1 MAPRLALSVNWGQG
15 ISNAWSSVANIIPK
29 LIAFAVIMIVG
40 YFICK
45 AIYKVLERVLRRLGT
60 ERLAERAGSQRALAG
75 SKWDATTIVCKLIYY
90 MLLLVVLQLALG
102 VFGPNP
108 ISTMVHSVVAWL
120 PRAIVACVIVVVAFA
135 IANVVR
141 EMISNILAAQS
152 YGRTLGWVAWG
163 FIAFIGVIAALG
175 QIGVATFVLGPIL
188 WSVLAIIA
196 GVAIVGVGGG
206 LIAPMRSRWERML
219 NHAEQETM
227 RVRAGMPAAVTAYQ
241 QGRTDAQTGQPSMP
255 PSTASQQNPNQDW
268 GREGG
273 ATS

>member
-1 MAPRLALSVNWGQG
+1 MAPRLALTVNWGQG

-29 LIAFAVIMIVG
+29 VIAFAVIMLVG
-40 YFICK
+40 WFICK
-45 AIYKVLERVLRRLGT
+45 ALYKVLDRVLRRIGT
-60 ERLAERAGSQRALAG
+60 ERLAERAGSDRMLAG

-120 PRAIVACVIVVVAFA
+120 PRAIVACVIIVVAMA
-135 IANVVR
+135 IANAVR
-141 EMISNILAAQS
+141 DVITNVLAAQS
-152 YGRTLGWVAWG
+152 YGALLGRIAWG
-163 FIAFIGVIAALG
+163 FIVFFGAIAALAQVG
-175 QIGVATFVLGPIL
+175 IATFVLGPIL
-188 WSVLAIIA
+188 WSVLAIIS

-219 NHAEQETM
+219 NHAEQETT

-241 QGRTDAQTGQPSMP
+241 QGRTDASGQPATQP
-255 PSTASQQNPNQDW
+255 TTTQQNPNENW
-268 GREGG
+268 GRESGT
-273 ATS
+273 TS